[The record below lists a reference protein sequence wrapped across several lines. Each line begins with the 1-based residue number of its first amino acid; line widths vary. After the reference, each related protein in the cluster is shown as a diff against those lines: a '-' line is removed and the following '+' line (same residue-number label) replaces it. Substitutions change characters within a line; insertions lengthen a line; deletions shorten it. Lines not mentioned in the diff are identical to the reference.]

1 MIKLIEIS
9 GDGCAGCHA
18 LLPSLNAVAAE
29 FGLAA
34 ERIDVESSPEAIEKF
49 HVERIPTVVLADG
62 DKIIAK
68 CSGYQPEEILSLWV
82 EAKLQAYSSGK

>member
-34 ERIDVESSPEAIEKF
+34 ERIDVESAPEAIEKF